1 MRVQPF
7 TALLAAATGLAGIQ
21 TLSLGAQARRGPLMV
36 LAPLIAVLG
45 WRLYQEYR
53 DGDGAE
59 TGAGP
64 SGTEVL
70 SACAWVAALPALIAT
85 LGFVAGPALFVVAF
99 QRIRGAEGW
108 LSAVTIAVALAA
120 FVWVLFRLLLLQP
133 LPSGVFGLLR
143 VG

>member
-7 TALLAAATGLAGIQ
+7 TALLAAATALAGIQ

-53 DGDGAE
+53 DGAE

-64 SGTEVL
+64 SGAEVV
-70 SACAWVAALPALIAT
+70 SACAWVAALPALVAT

-108 LSAVTIAVALAA
+108 RSAVTIAVALAA

>member
-53 DGDGAE
+53 DGAE

-64 SGTEVL
+64 SGAEVV
-70 SACAWVAALPALIAT
+70 SACAWVAALPALVAT